1 MSEHGE
7 GHKGAHERL
16 KEMKSLEDI
25 LETAMSFEETAEA
38 FYSALKDKVGKP
50 LRELVGELAL
60 EEAEHY
66 RLFKALRDNP
76 DIEAQLS
83 DEVQVP
89 TEDHNF
95 SKYILLPDLGANPDD
110 QAILQY
116 ALSREDAAARQ
127 YGDLAETTPEGPVR
141 DLFLFLANEEIE
153 HKAELE
159 KRYYELVHSG
169 GV

>member
-16 KEMKSLEDI
+16 KTMRSVGEI
-25 LETAMSFEETAEA
+25 LETAMSFEKTAEA
-38 FYSALKDKVGKP
+38 FYAALKDKVGKP
-50 LRELVGELAL
+50 IRELVGELAA

-66 RLFKALRDNP
+66 RLFKTLRDDP
-76 DIEAQLS
+76 DTAAQLA
-83 DEVQVP
+83 EKIIIP
-89 TEDHNF
+89 AEDHKF
-95 SKYILLPDLGANPDD
+95 SKYILLPDLGEILDD

-116 ALSREDAAARQ
+116 ALAREDAAARQ
-127 YGDLAETTPEGPVR
+127 YGDLAQTAPDGPVR
-141 DLFLFLANEEIE
+141 DLFLFLAKEELQ

>member
-1 MSEHGE
+1 MSQHGE
-7 GHKGAHERL
+7 GHKGARERL
-16 KEMKSLEDI
+16 EGMKSLEDI
-25 LETAMSFEETAEA
+25 LETAMSFEETAGA

-76 DIEAQLS
+76 DIAGQLS
-83 DEVQVP
+83 SQVQAP
-89 TEDHNF
+89 AEDHDF
-95 SKYILLPDLGANPDD
+95 SRYILLPDLGEHPDD

-116 ALSREDAAARQ
+116 ALAREDAAAKQ
-127 YGDLAETTPEGPVR
+127 YADLAQTTPEGPVR
-141 DLFLFLANEEIE
+141 DLFAFLAREEIE

-159 KRYYELVHSG
+159 KRYYQLVHGG

>member
-7 GHKGAHERL
+7 GHKGAHARL
-16 KEMKSLEDI
+16 KAMKSLEEI
-25 LETAMSFEETAEA
+25 LETAMSFEETAGA
-38 FYSALKDKVGKP
+38 FYAALKDKVGKP

-76 DIEAQLS
+76 DIAGQLS
-83 DEVQVP
+83 GGVQVP
-89 TEDHNF
+89 AEDHNF
-95 SKYILLPDLGANPDD
+95 SKYILLPDLGSDPDD

-127 YGDLAETTPEGPVR
+127 YGDLAQTTPEGPVR
-141 DLFLFLANEEIE
+141 DLFLFLAKEELE